1 MVNVQQVTVQ
11 VEMSVA
17 ACLNGSVGR
26 FAGGRARREIELR
39 KDSKRWEGNARDAL
53 GGEFL
58 GVHDDDFLDVGV
70 RGLVPVGSERSHC

>member
-17 ACLNGSVGR
+17 ACLNGGVGR
-26 FAGGRARREIELR
+26 FAGGRARREIELC

-58 GVHDDDFLDVGV
+58 GIYDNNFLDVGV
-70 RGLVPVGSERSHC
+70 RGLMPVGSERSHC